1 MSADPQTRAERAQT
15 CTPMF
20 GVGEGIAKTISLPAH
35 LPSSWH
41 LHQTILSHLRLTLL
55 EAVRTRL
62 LGSVAAAAAAGL
74 GIALLVGQIA
84 ITDSRRMQA
93 AIGAALLRLAAVA
106 IVGVFVIASHLRAVE
121 DKALEML
128 IALPAPRAAYY
139 VGRLAGFAGAA
150 VLVAVALS
158 LVLLPFA
165 DAGAVALW
173 GVSLAFELALVAAA
187 ALFFAGAIAS
197 ITGAVMVL
205 AGLYLLGRAIAAL
218 RLIGGSAVLGG
229 EVSARGVRGA
239 LA

>member
-62 LGSVAAAAAAGL
+62 LGSVAATAAAGL

-93 AIGAALLRLAAVA
+93 AIGAALLRLAAGAV
-106 IVGVFVIASHLRAVE
+106 VGGFVIPCHLRARRG
-121 DKALEML
+121 KGLESV
-128 IALPAPRAAYY
+128 
-139 VGRLAGFAGAA
+139 VG
-150 VLVAVALS
+150 V
-158 LVLLPFA
+158 
-165 DAGAVALW
+165 
-173 GVSLAFELALVAAA
+173 
-187 ALFFAGAIAS
+187 
-197 ITGAVMVL
+197 
-205 AGLYLLGRAIAAL
+205 
-218 RLIGGSAVLGG
+218 
-229 EVSARGVRGA
+229 
-239 LA
+239 